1 MTFPA
6 GFPAK
11 FRAAARRVNPFPDPA
26 RPLFRPSSA
35 EFVLWLLFV
44 LVTLGMAWCHEPW
57 RDEAQGYVVVRDNTL
72 LGLILHMKDESQFL
86 LWYLF
91 TWPFV
96 RLFGMPVFGVALM
109 HWALSC
115 STAYLVVRRAPFRFL
130 TRAALIFSVLFAFEF
145 TVVVRHYAAGVFL
158 LTVLMVNWRERF
170 RHPVLYSCGIA
181 LCASTNLPVWACLGG
196 LCMAI
201 GCEVVERRLWTR
213 PVVISMLVCIFGFA
227 LALASIYNGN
237 GFGSAYVGKR
247 GGEMAAQGAA
257 GRLLASFEAISNLV
271 CLPVLVCLLCFL
283 LGVLYFAWKSV
294 PALVFFLTTA
304 VLMVSLQFVG
314 GFHSMRHVGFLLVG
328 TVAAC
333 WIAASGDTHGIGLLS
348 RLPAGMLNCL
358 SVAAG
363 CSAAL
368 ILILQAFIT
377 PFFAWCEVQYPF
389 SHGYAASRFIRDN
402 IPEDVPMYC
411 FSARSN
417 VSVLPWLPGR
427 RYFIFDRM
435 EYGTFSK
442 WGRVSGLSMQDIAD
456 GIVAR
461 LEPDQKYAVFVV
473 AMNEDPNI
481 LPPNTVLLY
490 DSTREERPVW
500 GPYEEEYV
508 VLAVVRDQD
517 VESFRSR
524 SPYRKAPKT
533 VQPDP

>member
-1 MTFPA
+1 MTSTG

-11 FRAAARRVNPFPDPA
+11 LRAAVRRFDPFPDPA

-35 EFVLWLLFV
+35 ELVLWLLFA
-44 LVTLGMAWCHEPW
+44 LVTLVMVWCHEPW
-57 RDEAQGYVVVRDNTL
+57 RDEAQAFVVVRDNTL
-72 LGLILHMKDESQFL
+72 PGLILHMKDESQFL

-91 TWPFV
+91 TWSFV
-96 RLFGMPVFGVALM
+96 RLCGMPVFGVALM

-115 STAYLVVRRAPFRFL
+115 ATAYLVVRRAPFRFL

-145 TVVVRHYAAGVFL
+145 TVVARHYAAGVFL
-158 LTVLMVNWRERF
+158 LAVLMVNWRERF

-181 LCASTNLPVWACLGG
+181 LCASTNLPVWTCLGG
-196 LCMAI
+196 LCTAI
-201 GCEVVERRLWTR
+201 GCEAVERRLWTR
-213 PVVISMLVCIFGFA
+213 QVVVSMLVCVFGFA
-227 LALASIYNGN
+227 LALASIYNGS

-247 GGEMAAQGAA
+247 GGEMAAQEAG
-257 GRLLASFEAISNLV
+257 GRLLASFEAISRLV
-271 CLPVLVCLLCFL
+271 YLPVLVCLLCFL

-304 VLMVSLQFVG
+304 VLMLSLQFVG

-328 TVAAC
+328 TAAAC
-333 WIAASGDTHGIGLLS
+333 WIASSGDTHGIGSLS
-348 RLPAGMLNCL
+348 RLPAGAMDCMAA
-358 SVAAG
+358 AAG
-363 CSAAL
+363 CAAGL
-368 ILILQAFIT
+368 ILFLQVLIT
-377 PFFAWCEVQYPF
+377 PFFTWCEVKYPF
-389 SHGYAASRFIRDN
+389 SHGYAASRFLRDN
-402 IPEDVPMYC
+402 VPENVPMYC

-427 RYFIFDRM
+427 RFFIFDRM
-435 EYGTFSK
+435 EYGTYSK
-442 WGRVSGLSMQDIAD
+442 WGRVSGLPMQDIAD
-456 GIVAR
+456 EIAAR

-490 DSTREERPVW
+490 DSRREERPVW

-508 VLAVVRDQD
+508 VLAVVRDRD
-517 VESFRSR
+517 VESFRSM

-533 VQPDP
+533 VQPEP